1 MNNKI
6 RILVVEPNKE
16 PYQLKIEHQLENLQQ
31 IVGGL
36 IEFVEL
42 EHNVDLICNEE
53 GKLNNLKFN
62 RVLTNDVICGTFFI
76 AGHHKGETISLS
88 KKQIKKY
95 KKIFKLRNDK
105 GVIEFLN
112 QEFNYSSELL
122 NLNLRGVGGLKKI
135 IIPEEEY
142 QKRIAKGEL

>member
-16 PYQLKIEHQLENLQQ
+16 PYQLKIEHKLENLQRV
-31 IVGGL
+31 VGGL

-53 GKLNNLKFN
+53 GKLDNLEFN
-62 RVLTNDVICGTFFI
+62 RVITNDVICGTFFI

-105 GVIEFLN
+105 GVIE
-112 QEFNYSSELL
+112 LL
-122 NLNLRGVGGLKKI
+122 KQSFKNSNNLLSYNLIGVERLKK
-135 IIPEEEY
+135 EF
-142 QKRIAKGEL
+142 QKLNYKL

>member
-16 PYQLKIEHQLENLQQ
+16 PYQLKIEHKLENLQQ

-53 GKLNNLKFN
+53 GKLDNLEFN
-62 RVLTNDVICGTFFI
+62 RVITNDIICGTFFI
-76 AGHHKGETISLS
+76 VGQHKGETISLS

-95 KKIFKLRNDK
+95 KKIFKLKKDK
-105 GVIEFLN
+105 CVIEFLKRKFKN
-112 QEFNYSSELL
+112 SSELL
-122 NLNLRGVGGLKKI
+122 KVNLIGVERLKK
-135 IIPEEEY
+135 
-142 QKRIAKGEL
+142 RISKIKL

>member
-16 PYQLKIEHQLENLQQ
+16 PYQLKIEHKLENLQRV
-31 IVGGL
+31 VGGL

-53 GKLNNLKFN
+53 GKLNNLEFN
-62 RVLTNDVICGTFFI
+62 RVITNDVICGTFFI

-112 QEFNYSSELL
+112 QEFNYSCELL

-135 IIPEEEY
+135 IIPEEY
-142 QKRIAKGEL
+142 QKRISKGEL

>member
-16 PYQLKIEHQLENLQQ
+16 PYQLKIEHKLENLQQ

-53 GKLNNLKFN
+53 GKLDNLEFN
-62 RVLTNDVICGTFFI
+62 RVITNDIICGTFFI
-76 AGHHKGETISLS
+76 VGQHKGETISLS
-88 KKQIKKY
+88 KKKIKKY

-105 GVIEFLN
+105 GVIE
-112 QEFNYSSELL
+112 LL
-122 NLNLRGVGGLKKI
+122 KQSFKNSNNLLSYNLIGVERLKK
-135 IIPEEEY
+135 EF
-142 QKRIAKGEL
+142 QKLNYKL